1 MTDAVETQAPAVAG
15 KAPKVPKRGI
25 GMVIKEAIM
34 AGKTNEEALALA
46 LEEFPQAHTS
56 ASTVSWYR
64 NKLRKDGTIDVPTA
78 RSLKRAAEAV
88 KLAEAAKLV
97 EAAKPAEAAA
107 AVDPLA

>member
-1 MTDAVETQAPAVAG
+1 MTDAVETQVPAAAG

-64 NKLRKDGTIDVPTA
+64 NKLRKEGNTDVPTA
-78 RSLKRAAEAV
+78 RSLKKAA
-88 KLAEAAKLV
+88 

>member
-1 MTDAVETQAPAVAG
+1 MTDAAETQAPAAAV

-25 GMVIKEAIM
+25 GTVIKEAIM

-46 LEEFPQAHTS
+46 LAEFPQANTS

-64 NKLRKDGTIDVPTA
+64 NQLRKEGKTDVPTA
-78 RSLKRAAEAV
+78 RSLKKAAEDAPAV
-88 KLAEAAKLV
+88 ETPAADPLASDA
-97 EAAKPAEAAA
+97 P